1 MLEPNTNFSIPT
13 TADSST
19 ESYSAEN
26 DLITEKLTLDLPKIG
41 LSYTLTELEAA
52 GRTDVGRSR
61 FHNEDFFIIDN
72 QLDQFVDPDQNKASA
87 RGVYILCDGMGG
99 HSHGEVASRLAAE
112 SLNLYFQEW
121 WAETLPSESVIAEG
135 VRQANQA
142 IYSLNETQ
150 VRSGHQ
156 RMGTTLVTVLVEDTT
171 VRFAH
176 VGDSR
181 LYRLT
186 ERFGLEQLTLD
197 HEVGQREIRR
207 GVNPILAYSRPD
219 AYQLTQALG
228 PRKSDVIYPEVGSL
242 TLTEDSVLLLCSDGI
257 TDNNLLELH
266 YEDYLVPLLNPALD
280 LEDGVERLI
289 DLANTYNGHDNITVV
304 AIRARVSAPDLE

>member
-1 MLEPNTNFSIPT
+1 MFDPNATPSMSTSVEPSR
-13 TADSST
+13 S
-19 ESYSAEN
+19 SYSAEN
-26 DLITEKLTLDLPKIG
+26 DLITEKFCPDSFAVDAT
-41 LSYTLTELEAA
+41 YTLTALEAV

-72 QLDQFVDPDQNKASA
+72 QLEQFVDPIKNKSSA
-87 RGVYILCDGMGG
+87 RGIYILCDGMGG

-112 SLNLYFQEW
+112 SLGLYFQEW
-121 WAETLPSESVIAEG
+121 WTETLPSEDVIVEG

-142 IYSLNETQ
+142 IYSLNESQ

-156 RMGTTLVTVLVEDTT
+156 RMGTTLVTALVEGTT
-171 VRFAH
+171 VRYAH

-181 LYRLT
+181 MYRVT
-186 ERFGLEQLTLD
+186 KQFGLEQLTQD

-207 GVNPILAYSRPD
+207 GVNPILAYARPD

-228 PRKSDVIYPEVGSL
+228 PRKSDGIYPEVGSL
-242 TLTEDSVLLLCSDGI
+242 ELTEDSVLLLCSDGI

-266 YEDYLVPLLNPALD
+266 YEEYLATLLNPELD
-280 LEDGVERLI
+280 LEEGVERLI

-304 AIRARVSAPDLE
+304 AIRVSVSAPNS